1 MNCKLHGIEYK
12 NGLDDNYQ
20 STNQYFCT
28 ECIKESENNN
38 LLLERTFIVFL
49 SKSYFITVIFP
60 FVYSILSILLE
71 AFEYFGC
78 NFKEVFLIKLVASLS
93 LSILLTW
100 FLIQS
105 RKKSLKPVIS
115 ITKG

>member
-1 MNCKLHGIEYK
+1 MNCKLHGIKYK

-20 STNQYFCT
+20 STNQHFCT
-28 ECIKESENNN
+28 ECIRESEDNN
-38 LLLERTFIVFL
+38 LLLERTFIAFL

-71 AFEYFGC
+71 AFEYFGY
-78 NFKEVFLIKLVASLS
+78 NFNEVFLIKLIASSS

-100 FLIQS
+100 FLIKS

-115 ITKG
+115 FTRD